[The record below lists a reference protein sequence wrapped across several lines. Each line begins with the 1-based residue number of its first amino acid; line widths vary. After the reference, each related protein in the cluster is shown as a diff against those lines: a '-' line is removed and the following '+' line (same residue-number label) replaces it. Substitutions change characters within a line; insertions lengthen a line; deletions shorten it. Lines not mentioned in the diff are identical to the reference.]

1 MCGTVAVPGA
11 HFCHACG
18 AALPAATVG
27 VPTERRVVTVL
38 FGDLSEFTAWS
49 EQLDPERVGAVTD
62 RVMAACAQAVT
73 AFGGNVDK
81 LVGDGIM
88 AVFGAPVAH
97 EDDPERAV
105 RAALAMQRAVRRMVE
120 DEVGGGRRLGL
131 RVGLNTGEVAA
142 GVQAALSYTVIGDT
156 VNTAA
161 RLADAAGVGGVYAG
175 AATQRATRDRAGWR
189 RLPPL
194 RLKGKR
200 EAVEAYELLGL
211 RDAPGARPGL
221 GDEAP
226 FIGREAEMGR
236 LAGRYLEVSDRES
249 SHVVVIT
256 GDAGIGKTR
265 LGTEFGRY
273 AETTMSGCTL
283 RVRCAAYGDGRLGP
297 LLRLVRQA
305 CGVEPDDTRAEMADR
320 IRRTVDRLRAHA
332 DSRKDGTDLQ
342 SALEPL
348 LALVGAAESP
358 PRPTGMSA
366 GSRPPGTEARDI
378 MPAAVANLL
387 RAMSEETCPLVIVID
402 DAHNAPPPT
411 AAALADVI
419 SRLDGSVLTL
429 LLGRAELSRG
439 SELPGRF
446 PDAEVTALAPLSGAA
461 SARLLRAYLGGGQ
474 LPSADQDRLLAI
486 AQGNPFY
493 LAELVALLVEQ
504 GALTG
509 GSGGWQL
516 KPGSLAGRLLSV
528 DLAAVLTARID
539 SLPAGARAILRDAAV
554 VGERIPVRAL
564 AVLRAEQS
572 IGVPLQL
579 DRLPKDIAELVAR
592 RMLRPSN
599 RGGYT
604 FVTAF
609 MRQAA
614 YAGVGKT
621 ELAARHARLARWADA
636 LAPDDPEL
644 AGIER
649 DTFVARHAEEALSLA
664 DAMRLAAS
672 SDPRT
677 VVSIGVAALGR
688 LATAAFA
695 DSQPAQAAALLDR
708 AAALARDEMPAE
720 LTLARARAWVRTSR
734 YAEALALAERLRQDT
749 TADDA
754 DGQAIRMGAL
764 LVIGDAERAVGH
776 LEEAAHAWRTVAN
789 ACGGPPEYETE
800 ALRRLGMLDYLTG
813 HLADADE
820 RFVQAYQL
828 SLSQHDRPGQGWA
841 LQNIAW
847 SATSRGDFDRA
858 EMALDRAATLFVD
871 LRDVAGQ
878 SWVTGTEAFVRL
890 LQGRLRQAGALAAE
904 FLPYAERLGDEWGL
918 AAVQMVDAY
927 AAAEL
932 GELARADR
940 QARVALRS
948 FEQLDDAWGRSLALV
963 VRGVVARD
971 RCADPAA
978 LAGTA
983 IPIFVEAVRIAEQ
996 AAHPLTFGVARTL
1009 LGYCK
1014 LDAGDAAA
1022 AEADA
1027 RATLDLITPL
1037 QVTEAAA
1044 VGPVVLL
1051 ARARRAQG
1059 DLDEAI
1065 SLLTDVAKAAASP
1078 SLVFPRR
1085 QALAHYAAMLVDAG
1099 RAEEA
1104 LSWAQRAGDVPAEDV
1119 RSRVVAARA
1128 LAKALAATGATQLAC
1143 EAMREACALAY
1154 STEQV
1159 SERAATDG
1167 LADRLLCR

>member
-1 MCGTVAVPGA
+1 VCGTVSVPGA

-27 VPTERRVVTVL
+27 IPTERRVVTVL

-175 AATQRATRDRAGWR
+175 SATQRATRDRAGWR

-273 AETTMSGCTL
+273 AENTMHGCAL

-297 LLRLVRQA
+297 LVRLVRQA
-305 CGVEPDDTRAEMADR
+305 CGVEPDDTRTEVADR
-320 IRRTVDRLRAHA
+320 VRRTVDRL
-332 DSRKDGTDLQ
+332 SGDGNSDLQ

-348 LALVGAAESP
+348 LELVGSVEGP
-358 PRPTGMSA
+358 PRSTGMSS

-378 MPAAVANLL
+378 VPAAVANLL

-411 AAALADVI
+411 ATALADVI

-461 SARLLRAYLGGGQ
+461 AARLLRAYLGGGQ
-474 LPSADQDRLLAI
+474 LPPADQERLLAI

-539 SLPAGARAILRDAAV
+539 SLPAGARAVLRDAAV

-564 AVLRAEQS
+564 AVLRADQAV
-572 IGVPLQL
+572 GVPLQL

-621 ELAARHARLARWADA
+621 DLATRHARLARWADA
-636 LAPDDPEL
+636 LAPEDPEL

-677 VVSIGVAALGR
+677 VASIGVAALGR
-688 LATAAFA
+688 LAAAAFA
-695 DSQPAQAAALLDR
+695 DSQPAQAAAFLDR
-708 AAALARDEMPAE
+708 AAALARDDMPAE
-720 LTLARARAWVRTSR
+720 LILARSRAWVRTGR
-734 YAEALALAERLRQDT
+734 YAEALALAERLKQET

-754 DGQAIRMGAL
+754 EGQAIRMGAL
-764 LVIGDAERAVGH
+764 LVVGDAERSLGH
-776 LEEAAHAWRTVAN
+776 FEEAAQAWRTVAN
-789 ACGGPPEYETE
+789 ECGGPPEYETE

-828 SLSQHDRPGQGWA
+828 SLAQHDRPGQGWA

-858 EMALDRAATLFVD
+858 EVALDRAATLFVD
-871 LRDVAGQ
+871 LRDLAGR

-890 LQGRLRQAGALAAE
+890 LQGRLRQARALAAE
-904 FLPYAERLGDEWGL
+904 FLPYAERLGDEWGV

-927 AAAEL
+927 AVAEL
-932 GELARADR
+932 GELSKADK
-940 QARVALRS
+940 QARVALRA

-996 AAHPLTFGVARTL
+996 AAHPLTFGVASTL

-1014 LDAGDAAA
+1014 LDAGDAAG
-1022 AEADA
+1022 AESDA
-1027 RATLDLITPL
+1027 RATLDLINPL

-1099 RAEEA
+1099 RNDEA
-1104 LSWAQRAGDVPAEDV
+1104 LVWAQRAGDVPAEDV

-1128 LAKALAATGATQLAC
+1128 LAKALAATDATQLAC
-1143 EAMREACALAY
+1143 EAMQEACTLAY
-1154 STEQV
+1154 ATEQV

>member
-1 MCGTVAVPGA
+1 MRCPVCGTVAVPGA

-27 VPTERRVVTVL
+27 IPTERRVVTVL

-175 AATQRATRDRAGWR
+175 VATQRATRDRAAWR

-200 EAVEAYELLGL
+200 EAVEAYELLSL

-221 GDEAP
+221 GDESP

-249 SHVVVIT
+249 SHLLVVT

-273 AETTMSGCTL
+273 AENTLHGCTL

-297 LLRLVRQA
+297 LVRLVRQA
-305 CGVEPDDTRAEMADR
+305 CGVEPDDNRAEVADR
-320 IRRTVDRLRAHA
+320 VRRTVERLSVHT
-332 DSRKDGTDLQ
+332 DGADLQ
-342 SALEPL
+342 AALEPL
-348 LALVGAAESP
+348 LELVGSGEAPA
-358 PRPTGMSA
+358 RTGVVP
-366 GSRPPGTEARDI
+366 GGGRPPGTEARDI
-378 MPAAVANLL
+378 IPAAVANLL
-387 RAMSEETCPLVIVID
+387 RAMSEESCPVVLIID
-402 DAHNAPPPT
+402 DAHNAPPET
-411 AAALADVI
+411 GAALADVI
-419 SRLDGSVLTL
+419 TRLQGCSVLTL
-429 LLGRAELSRG
+429 LLGRAELARG
-439 SELPGRF
+439 SELLSRF

-474 LPSADQDRLLAI
+474 LPAADQERLLAM

-516 KPGSLAGRLLSV
+516 KPGSLSGKLLSV
-528 DLAAVLTARID
+528 DLAAVLTARVD
-539 SLPAGARAILRDAAV
+539 SLPAGARAVLRDAAV

-564 AVLRAEQS
+564 AVLRSEHAV
-572 IGVPLQL
+572 GVPLQM

-621 ELAARHARLARWADA
+621 DLAARHAQLARWAET
-636 LAPDDPEL
+636 LAPQDPEL

-664 DAMRLAAS
+664 DAMRLAPGA
-672 SDPRT
+672 DPRA
-677 VVSIGVAALGR
+677 VASIGVAALGR
-688 LATAAFA
+688 LAAAAFA
-695 DSQPAQAAALLDR
+695 DSQPSQAAGYLDR
-708 AAALARDEMPAE
+708 AAVLAKDELPAE
-720 LTLARARAWVRTSR
+720 LTLARARAWVRTGR
-734 YAEALALAERLRQDT
+734 YAEALALAEHLHQDVSASDKVT
-749 TADDA
+749 SA
-754 DGQAIRMGAL
+754 GAL
-764 LVIGDAERAVGH
+764 LVIGEAERALGH
-776 LEEAAHAWRTVAN
+776 FDEAAAAWRTVAQE
-789 ACGGPPEYETE
+789 AGQPEYEIE

-813 HLADADE
+813 RISDADE
-820 RFVQAYQL
+820 RFLQSYQL
-828 SLSQHDRPGQGWA
+828 SLAQHDRPGQGWA

-858 EMALDRAATLFVD
+858 EVALDRAATLFVD
-871 LRDVAGQ
+871 LKDVAGR

-890 LQGRLRQAGALAAE
+890 LQGRLRQARALAAE
-904 FLPYAERLGDEWGL
+904 FLPYAERLGDEWGG

-932 GELARADR
+932 GELTKADR
-940 QARVALRS
+940 EARIALRA

-983 IPIFVEAVRIAEQ
+983 TPIFVEAVRIAEQ

-1014 LDAGDAAA
+1014 LDAGDAAG

-1027 RATLDLITPL
+1027 RATLELITPL

-1059 DLDEAI
+1059 DVDEAI

-1085 QALAHYAAMLVDAG
+1085 QALAHYAAMLVDAD
-1099 RAEEA
+1099 RADEA
-1104 LSWAQRAGDVPAEDV
+1104 LSWAQRARDVPAEDV

-1128 LAKALAATGATQLAC
+1128 LAKAFAATGATQLAC
-1143 EAMREACALAY
+1143 EAMEEACTLAY
-1154 STEQV
+1154 ATEQV
-1159 SERAATDG
+1159 SERRATDG
-1167 LADRLLCR
+1167 LAERLLCR